1 MIRARALTVT
11 TLVAL
16 APALPVA
23 AETFEIDSAHSRVGF
38 AVKHMVVATVRG
50 EFEAFE
56 GAVDVDLEELTNSSV
71 EVTIDAT
78 SVDTGEADRDEHLR
92 SADFFDVANHPRLTF
107 ETTAIE
113 RDGDG
118 LVAVG
123 DLTIRGVTKPVRMP
137 IEVAGPIQD
146 PWGNTRLG
154 VSGRLTIDRT
164 DFGLNYNRAL
174 EAGGLVVGREVDVEI
189 DVELIRRGG

>member
-1 MIRARALTVT
+1 LTVT